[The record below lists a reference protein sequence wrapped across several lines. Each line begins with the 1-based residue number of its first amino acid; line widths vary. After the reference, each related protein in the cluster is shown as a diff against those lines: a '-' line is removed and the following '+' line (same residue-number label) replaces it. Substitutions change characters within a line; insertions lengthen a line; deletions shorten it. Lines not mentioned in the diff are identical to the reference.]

1 MFNIKKFTLQLIFL
15 LLSVLI
21 ISCEQQVIL
30 PKVCDSPPN
39 LKFSTVI
46 INVETTDTTSV
57 NYVNVDKFGVIN
69 CNNFYIKQSN
79 IIRNAKLG
87 GTICGDGN
95 ININILYND
104 VPNDS
109 KLQLQG
115 HYSTDSVLCNFYYS
129 PNLTGTSFTNIGF
142 IRVNTV
148 SGFGIFSTPLFSG
161 EVNCS
166 LR

>member
-1 MFNIKKFTLQLIFL
+1 MLNIKKFTLQLILL

-21 ISCEQQVIL
+21 ISCEQQIIL

-39 LKFSTVI
+39 LKFNTVV
-46 INVETTDTTSV
+46 INVETDTTTV

-69 CNNFYIKQSN
+69 CNNFYIKQSDFK
-79 IIRNAKLG
+79 RNAKLG

-115 HYSTDSVLCNFYYS
+115 HYSSDSVSGNFYYS
-129 PNLTGTSFTNIGF
+129 PNLTDTSFTNIGY
-142 IRVNTV
+142 IRVNTG
-148 SGFGIFSTPLFSG
+148 SGTGTFSTPLVSG
-161 EVNCS
+161 VLNCS